1 MRLLPFGVADG
12 AANVKA
18 PTKFALGNK
27 MRREGELA
35 AQGLPWFRRNPGILP
50 VTIIID
56 AGFVNRV
63 ARFFLLLNK
72 F

>member
-1 MRLLPFGVADG
+1 
-12 AANVKA
+12 
-18 PTKFALGNK
+18 

-35 AQGLPWFRRNPGILP
+35 AQASLGYVATQGLCL

-63 ARFFLLLNK
+63 ARLFLLLNQ
-72 F
+72 FWPARFAQCGYAVQRRRFAAI